1 MKVLH
6 ILSELQ
12 FSGAE
17 LMLFSA
23 SERFSKSGLEI
34 TILSTGKKEGIY
46 AEHFRNV
53 GWKVIHLPFKKDLAF
68 FKELYRFLKSSSFD
82 VVHIHTEQAF
92 VYKAI
97 VAYMAG
103 SPKIISTV
111 HNNFLFNGYLKHRR
125 QFHHLLALKV
135 LGVKFISISE
145 SVKQTEKVHYF
156 TNTTLINNW
165 INIERFNSK
174 STTVIETD
182 TQWHEIRLISVG
194 KCLFEKQHQRILELV
209 ELLVQKGIDCHY
221 THIGCGDLEEQE
233 KQWVKDH
240 NLQSHVSFISH
251 TNNVA
256 KYLSGSNFY
265 LMPSLFEGLGNA
277 CLEAMAAGLYCI
289 VNDAPGLNTL
299 IQNDKTGSVVDFSE
313 IKNVAEKIV
322 SIYNNAAIYSRITK
336 QAQLYVSEYHDLS
349 NVEQMIGMYK

>member
-221 THIGCGDLEEQE
+221 THIGCGDLEDQE